1 MSLAFS
7 ATVALLKLQEFYGE
21 RGAEGAGEHEA
32 FCAEGH
38 AICCIAAVV
47 ININGAKV
55 RQLRMSWPV
64 RDLSAIDDVRNP

>member
-1 MSLAFS
+1 VSLAFS
-7 ATVALLKLQEFYGE
+7 ATVTRLKLQEFYGE
-21 RGAEGAGEHEA
+21 RGDEGAGEHEA